1 LLFPSLFIGAVWA
14 ATFRGGYVA
23 LGLGGFPGLYE
34 GALAW
39 TAYLVLFALAL
50 RSHFALDRWIFG
62 AAIIQ
67 AAAVVGQD
75 RGVDVMDL
83 IGHVPGA
90 IDHSGTLY
98 SPNYVGSFF
107 ALMVPFA
114 LASAVDKRSKA
125 ALLVCAVSSYALY
138 LSHSTAGA
146 AGAAAGCA
154 VFAASWLRVRDSF
167 VFGAII
173 LAALSMGNGKIQDG
187 IVEIWRS
194 FPAIPDTAIS
204 ARAFIWRES
213 IPLLP
218 DVAVL
223 GYGPGKFPLH
233 FPQSHAAIMYGQ
245 VYGPQVIVDKV
256 HSLYLQI
263 IFAAGGLGMLAFV
276 GTLGGVIG
284 RNRDMRFVVA
294 CVGYLVAGFAN
305 DSVVSVAPIFWI
317 MLGRASQKRILDN

>member
-1 LLFPSLFIGAVWA
+1 LFFPSLFIGAVWLG
-14 ATFRGGYVA
+14 TFRGGYVA
-23 LGLGGFPGLYE
+23 LGLGGFPGIYE

-67 AAAVVGQD
+67 AAAIVGQD
-75 RGVDVMDL
+75 HGFDVMDW
-83 IGHVPGA
+83 IGHVDGA
-90 IDHSGTLY
+90 VDHSGTLY
-98 SPNYVGSFF
+98 SPNYAGSFF
-107 ALMVPFA
+107 AMVVPFA
-114 LASAVDKRSKA
+114 LASVTRRTWYAGV
-125 ALLVCAVSSYALY
+125 VCAVASYALY
-138 LSHSTAGA
+138 LSHSTAGMC
-146 AGAAAGCA
+146 GAVAGCIA
-154 VFAASWLRVRDSF
+154 LVASRLRVRDTLA
-167 VFGAII
+167 FGAI
-173 LAALSMGNGKIQDG
+173 AVGALLTGNGKLRAEVIQA
-187 IVEIWRS
+187 WQS
-194 FPAIPDTAIS
+194 FPSLPDTAVS

-233 FPQSHAAIMYGQ
+233 FPQSHAARIFGAGM
-245 VYGPQVIVDKV
+245 IVDKV

-263 IFAAGGLGMLAFV
+263 LFAAGGVGLVAFLV
-276 GTLGGVIG
+276 TVASVF
-284 RNRDMRFVVA
+284 RHPRDMRFVVA

-317 MLGRASQKRILDN
+317 MLGRASQKAVTHD